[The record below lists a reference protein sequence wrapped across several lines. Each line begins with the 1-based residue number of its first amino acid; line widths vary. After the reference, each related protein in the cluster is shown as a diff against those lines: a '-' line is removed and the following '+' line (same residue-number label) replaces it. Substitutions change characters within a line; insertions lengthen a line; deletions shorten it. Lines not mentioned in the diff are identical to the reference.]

1 VVRLRPVRLVLA
13 LIVAGLSGCGQP
25 DPAAT
30 ANTPKRPPFSA
41 DPRPV
46 AESAKAG
53 EPQKKKKH
61 VVGDRLAGVTLTSAS
76 TISKD
81 PSPFRFEDI
90 QPTSGV
96 DFHNVS
102 GLTVEKHFPTANGS
116 GLAIFDADGD
126 GRMDLYF
133 ASFND
138 IQPGKPMRGKNRMYR
153 NRGDGTFEDVTDA
166 SGLGFVGWCHGVIA
180 CDLDNDGD
188 QDMVLCNYGPNVVY
202 RNDGKGVFED
212 VTAGSGMDR
221 PGWSSGG
228 APIDYD
234 NDGDLDLYI
243 SNYGEWT
250 YPDDD
255 VFCGDQDENIRMY
268 CSPRMIRTAQHF
280 LYRND
285 GNFKFTDATEAAGV
299 ARGKDE
305 QGHGFGVVTADLN
318 GDGKI
323 DIYVANDMNPNF
335 LFLNQGDGTFRDATE
350 ESGSAYDDKGNAQS
364 GMAVDATDFDGDG
377 RPDLFVTNFAN
388 EYNTL
393 YQNLGNGSFYD
404 MTNFVGLGAD
414 SMPWVGWGCGLV
426 DLDNDSWPDA
436 FVGNG
441 HVDDNREGSP
451 YQQLPL
457 LHRNVPLGIGN
468 DAGRRFKLST
478 LGVGP
483 YFEKNGHVARG
494 VAFGDLD
501 DDGRMDIVVNH
512 KDAVPGLV
520 MNRTPS
526 ALGENHWIRLKLVGT
541 RSNRD
546 AIGANVLT
554 TAGGHPI
561 FRQRKGGTSL
571 ESSHDPRMLIGMG
584 TAPAA
589 EKVVITWPSGAVS
602 TLEDVKSG
610 QTVEVIEPR
619 DDPPAP

>member
-1 VVRLRPVRLVLA
+1 VKPRPAQRTPF
-13 LIVAGLSGCGQP
+13 ST
-25 DPAAT
+25 DPAPVVVEKA
-30 ANTPKRPPFSA
+30 RP
-41 DPRPV
+41 
-46 AESAKAG
+46 G
-53 EPQKKKKH
+53 EPQKKKKR
-61 VVGDRLAGVTLTSAS
+61 VVGDRLAGVTLTTAS

-90 QPTSGV
+90 QATSGV
-96 DFHNVS
+96 NFRDVS
-102 GLTVEKHFPTANGS
+102 GLSVEKHFPTANGS
-116 GLAIFDADGD
+116 GVAIFDADGD
-126 GRMDLYF
+126 GKMDLYF

-138 IQPGKPMRGKNRMYR
+138 IPPDRPKRGQNRMYL
-153 NRGDGTFEDVTDA
+153 NNGDGTFKDITET

-180 CDLDNDGD
+180 ADLDNDGD
-188 QDMVLCNYGPNVVY
+188 QDLVLCNYGPNVVY
-202 RNDGKGVFED
+202 RNNGKAVFEN

-228 APIDYD
+228 APLDFD

-250 YPDDD
+250 YPEDD
-255 VFCGDQDENIRMY
+255 VFCGDEEANLRMY
-268 CSPRMIRTAQHF
+268 CSPRMIRTSQHF
-280 LYRND
+280 LYRNE

-299 ARGKDE
+299 ARKKED
-305 QGHGFGVVTADLN
+305 QGHGFGVVTADLD

-335 LFLNQGDGTFRDATE
+335 LFLNKGDGTFRDATE
-350 ESGSAYDDKGNAQS
+350 ESGAAYDDKGNAQS
-364 GMAVDATDFDGDG
+364 GMAVFAEDFDGDG

-426 DLDNDSWPDA
+426 DFDNDGWPDA

-451 YQQLPL
+451 YEQLPL
-457 LHRNVPLGIGN
+457 LHRNVPLGVGP

-483 YFEKNGHVARG
+483 YFETNRHVARG

-501 DDGRMDIVVNH
+501 DDGRADIVVNH
-512 KDAVPGLV
+512 KDNVPGLV
-520 MNRTPS
+520 MNRTPT
-526 ALGENHWIRLKLVGT
+526 ALGENHWVRLKLVGT
-541 RSNRD
+541 VSNRD
-546 AIGANVLT
+546 AIGARIEV
-554 TAGGHPI
+554 TAGERTIH
-561 FRQRKGGTSL
+561 RQRKGGTSL
-571 ESSHDPRMLIGMG
+571 ESSHDPRILVGTG
-584 TAPAA
+584 TAPVA

-602 TLEDVKSG
+602 TLENVESG
-610 QTVEVIEPR
+610 RTVEVVEPKK
-619 DDPPAP
+619 DAPAP